1 MCKRRIVDLFPKL
14 EAAVGNIKSAEAA
27 VMQMQ
32 MKRQKE
38 FWHLLKIVCVRVT
51 NFNKKLLFFLQYGIN
66 VVKLHILLLILCVF
80 FVDLGS
86 EQFS

>member
-38 FWHLLKIVCVRVT
+38 FWHLLKIVCVSVKD
-51 NFNKKLLFFLQYGIN
+51 FNKKLPFFSNMVLMLSWYIYYY
-66 VVKLHILLLILCVF
+66 
-80 FVDLGS
+80 
-86 EQFS
+86 